1 MIYEGMYF
9 WRRVVHACGRRVG
22 GKKGVD
28 KATISFSGFG
38 QREKATISS
47 SGSGPRAGYSC
58 TDPVKWYVY
67 SYQFMMNGSLLGLPI
82 LLCARISCTDPVE
95 LYVYSYQYNVT
106 ILGSFLGLLK
116 SVQAFFNMV
125 ISTHVS
131 YDKILYRIITN

>member
-1 MIYEGMYF
+1 M
-9 WRRVVHACGRRVG
+9 G
-22 GKKGVD
+22 GKKAVD

-67 SYQFMMNGSLLGLPI
+67 SYQFMMNGSLLGLLTI
-82 LLCARISCTDPVE
+82 IQLCARISCTDPVE
-95 LYVYSYQYNVT
+95 LYVYSYQYSIT
-106 ILGSFLGLLK
+106 IVGSFLGLLK
-116 SVQAFFNMV
+116 IVQAFFNMV

-131 YDKILYRIITN
+131 YDKLLYHIITN